1 MNAIEIK
8 NLTKIIRK
16 KRVLYNVDAVFEGG
30 NIYGLYGRNGCG
42 KTMLLRAISGLIY
55 PTEGHIIID
64 GKILHKEMD
73 FPEDIGIIIEN
84 VELLA
89 QYDAYTNLKL
99 LADIKGKI
107 GEAEI
112 KSIMEKLGLDS
123 DSKKKVGSFSL
134 GMKQKLAIAQA
145 MMENPQILLLDE
157 PTNGLDEE
165 SVDMVRK
172 LLLEAKERGAVI
184 LLASHNKEDLNILA
198 DYIVKMKDGTIESIQ
213 KGGIQC

>member
-1 MNAIEIK
+1 MHIIEVK

-16 KRVLYNVDAVFEGG
+16 KSVLHDIDVVFEGG

-55 PTEGHIIID
+55 PTEGQVIID
-64 GKILHKEMD
+64 GKELHKEMD

-99 LADIKGKI
+99 LADIRGKI
-107 GEAEI
+107 GELEI
-112 KSIMEKLGLDS
+112 KKMIEKVGLDPTS
-123 DSKKKVGSFSL
+123 RKKVGTFSL

-165 SVDMVRK
+165 SVCMIRK

-198 DYIVKMKDGTIESIQ
+198 DYIVKMKDGTIEFVQ
-213 KGGIQC
+213 KGDKLC